1 MAKNNLFNR
10 KNKTQLIQEQLN
22 ESFIRKTC
30 SFYRYVK
37 IDNPNE
43 MRNILYKEWLKINI
57 LGRVYIAKEG
67 INAQISVPEQN
78 WDEFINK
85 LFKYIFIQFFHY
97 HISYIK

>member
-1 MAKNNLFNR
+1 MTKNNLFNR

-37 IDNPNE
+37 IENPQE
-43 MRNILYKEWLKINI
+43 MRNILYKEWLNINI

-67 INAQISVPEQN
+67 INAQISVPKEN
-78 WDEFINK
+78 WEGFVNK
-85 LFKYIFIQFFHY
+85 LDDYPEFAKMFVK
-97 HISYIK
+97 SAVK

>member
-22 ESFIRKTC
+22 EPFTRRTC

-37 IDNPNE
+37 IENPQE
-43 MRNILYKEWLKINI
+43 IRDIRYKEWLKINI

-78 WDEFINK
+78 WERFINK
-85 LFKYIFIQFFHY
+85 LDNDVN
-97 HISYIK
+97 